1 MHSQNPAFHN
11 RAIMMLTLMAM
22 TGPAAGRLRAQAPAN
37 QAPAKQSAAVNPAEP
52 PHAAAQPA
60 APDAKAPQV
69 ADVNPNTYLIGPQD
83 MLTVNVWKEP
93 EVSQKLPVR
102 PDGMISLPLIGEVKA
117 AGLTPVQLEGA
128 ITTPLKKYMSDPQ
141 VTVIVTEVRSK
152 TFNIVGQVAKPG
164 YYPLDR
170 QLTVLDAIALAG
182 GFKDFART
190 KKIYVLRT
198 DTGGKQERLA
208 FNYKDVIKG
217 QNMQQ
222 NVELRPRDTIVVP

>member
-1 MHSQNPAFHN
+1 MYSQKLAFGKGTILVLAVA
-11 RAIMMLTLMAM
+11 AII
-22 TGPAAGRLRAQAPAN
+22 GSSVISGRAQTTTN
-37 QAPAKQSAAVNPAEP
+37 QSAAVNPTEAP
-52 PHAAAQPA
+52 NAATQPA
-60 APDAKAPQV
+60 APDAKAPRV
-69 ADVNPNTYLIGPQD
+69 ADVNPNTYLIGPED
-83 MLTVNVWKEP
+83 MLSVNVWKEP

-117 AGLTPVQLEGA
+117 AGLTPAQLEEA
-128 ITTPLKKYMSDPQ
+128 ITMPLKKYMSEPQ

-152 TFNIVGQVAKPG
+152 TFNIIGQVAKPG

-182 GFKDFART
+182 GFRDFAKT

-198 DTGGKQERLA
+198 DTSGKQERLA

-217 QNMQQ
+217 QNTQE
-222 NVELRPRDTIVVP
+222 NVELKPRDTVVVP